1 MELEKKIEEQIKR
14 LIGSYTPD
22 TVLTDIIEEL
32 KGLQIEASQIK
43 IHPIGVAH
51 NLCRKDI
58 RGIDFVYSAGVLRGL
73 TFMVKTKEILNT
85 LIQSFSFDTPLL
97 KIISEF
103 KKFGI
108 PKKKINIIPG
118 GALSKFTKSDL
129 ISITEDDFL
138 FDENGDFWQL
148 KLRLRTENWIK
159 ELVDSYP
166 LDISA
171 EVIVAELIEHGL
183 DISKIDIQTQGIFER
198 FYKKDVA
205 NVDFTFDDN
214 GELTHIYLKV
224 NREGIYD
231 SLPEVLFHQPAERVA
246 YKSKD
251 GMLKDSVRLDKEE
264 MATRL
269 FFKPIESA
277 IYKQRVMLE
286 LKERETI
293 RNFSSKEIIKFW
305 DLPIFLSKK
314 QVATLLFLLPI
325 TTKIVGK
332 TNLVTGCLEA
342 ILEEKVNIR
351 TNYDFKPKEEEKD
364 TSNIALLG
372 ETSLGVDTITN
383 GVFNDG
389 IPTVTLEVGPV
400 LPNKI
405 TSFMPEGTRDVLVN
419 WLIEYFFPAE
429 WEVDV
434 EILIDEET
442 YRPCILGE
450 QQLGLG
456 YSFVI

>member
-1 MELEKKIEEQIKR
+1 MELDKKIEEQIKR
-14 LIGSYTPD
+14 LVGSYTPD
-22 TVLTDIIEEL
+22 TILADIIEEL
-32 KGLQIEASQIK
+32 KGLQIEAERIN
-43 IHPIGVAH
+43 IHPIGLAQ
-51 NLCRKDI
+51 NLRRKDI
-58 RGIDFVYSAGVLRGL
+58 KGIDFVYSAGVLRGL
-73 TFMVKTKEILNT
+73 TFMVKTKEILNN
-85 LIQSFSFDTPLL
+85 LIQSFAFDAPLL
-97 KIISEF
+97 SIIEQF
-103 KKFGI
+103 RKFGI
-108 PKKKINIIPG
+108 PKKKINVIPG

-159 ELVDSYP
+159 ELVQSYP

-171 EVIVAELIEHGL
+171 EVIVAELVEHGL
-183 DISKIDIQTQGIFER
+183 DLNKIDIQPQGLFER
-198 FYKKDVA
+198 SYKKDVA
-205 NVDFTFDDN
+205 NVDFKFSDN

-251 GMLKDSVRLDKEE
+251 RMLQDSVRLDKEE
-264 MATRL
+264 KATRL

-277 IYKQRVMLE
+277 IYKQRISLE

-293 RNFSSKEIIKFW
+293 RNFSSKEIIRFW
-305 DLPIFLSKK
+305 DLPVFLSKK

-332 TNLVTGCLEA
+332 INLVNGCLEA

-351 TNYDFKPKEEEKD
+351 INHDFKPREEDED
-364 TSNIALLG
+364 INVMGVLG
-372 ETSLGVDTITN
+372 GASLGVDTITK
-383 GVFNDG
+383 GTFDDG
-389 IPTVTLEVGPV
+389 IPTVTLEIGPV
-400 LPNKI
+400 SPKKI

-434 EILIDEET
+434 EILINNDDF
-442 YRPCILGE
+442 RPSILGE
-450 QQLGLG
+450 QTLGLG
-456 YSFVI
+456 YSFVV